1 MQVDLPPSED
11 DILAAEAAVEA
22 QAGVVRSLKEG
33 QGRTNQVRVGQ
44 GAAKYMPGNKQGG
57 GYDRE
62 RTGGPC
68 HSYCNAARLLFCMPQ
83 DPEVQAAV
91 AELKARK
98 DGVVSMRQRA
108 VEALAA
114 AEAAFDDDE

>member
-1 MQVDLPPSED
+1 MAGDTIGRGRAVPPFLYRNTD
-11 DILAAEAAVEA
+11 
-22 QAGVVRSLKEG
+22 
-33 QGRTNQVRVGQ
+33 
-44 GAAKYMPGNKQGG
+44 
-57 GYDRE
+57 
-62 RTGGPC
+62 
-68 HSYCNAARLLFCMPQ
+68 RLLFCLPQ